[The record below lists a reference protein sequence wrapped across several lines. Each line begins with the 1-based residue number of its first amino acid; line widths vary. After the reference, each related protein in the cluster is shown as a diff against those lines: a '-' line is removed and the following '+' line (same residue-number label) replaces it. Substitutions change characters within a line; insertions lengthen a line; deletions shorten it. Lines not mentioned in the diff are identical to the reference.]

1 MKTPAFPVEEPP
13 KKLKINLD
21 LAIYRG
27 RTLVFK
33 RQFSQAERIFRKV
46 SFLNVFTTL
55 CSLPDGHMGA
65 FPKAKYLLVKCPHQP
80 QHLLQYIEIA

>member
-1 MKTPAFPVEEPP
+1 MVLQTFLLQIKSPAFPVEEPP

-33 RQFSQAERIFRKV
+33 RQFSQAETIFRKV
-46 SFLNVFTTL
+46 SGWSSGTMSKTK
-55 CSLPDGHMGA
+55 GR
-65 FPKAKYLLVKCPHQP
+65 YLAV
-80 QHLLQYIEIA
+80 